1 VSCQTALITGASS
14 GIGKAF
20 ALHYAEAGLDLVL
33 VGRDVEQLSLVS
45 QEVVAAGA
53 KCQIC
58 VADLSESDGV
68 ASVLDMCPQ
77 PDVVV
82 ANAGVTIAGRVG
94 TREWA
99 ELEQMSY
106 LLGVGVAQ
114 LLEGIVPAMTQ
125 RGSGDILIVSS
136 IASLIT
142 MPNSA
147 MYAAS
152 KSFVTAY
159 GRSLAAE
166 TERFGVRV
174 CVLCPGYVHTNLHE
188 RAGLS
193 HLEKQ
198 VPRWMWVSS
207 DTVVQS
213 GIRGLHRKKVVVV
226 PGLVYR
232 SVRPFMNSR
241 AAQRT
246 WRQLTKRR

>member
-1 VSCQTALITGASS
+1 MSRHLALITGASS

-20 ALHYAEAGLDLVL
+20 AQYYAAAGFDLVL
-33 VGRDVEQLSLVS
+33 VGRDVEQLNSVRE
-45 QEVVAAGA
+45 EVIGTGAA
-53 KCQIC
+53 CQIC
-58 VADLSESDGV
+58 IADLSESDGV
-68 ASVLDMCPQ
+68 ASVLELCPR

-82 ANAGVTIAGRVG
+82 ANAGVTVAGRVG

-99 ELEQMSY
+99 QLEQMSY

-114 LLEGIVPAMTQ
+114 LLEGLVPTMTE

-188 RAGLS
+188 RAGLA

-198 VPRWMWVSS
+198 VPGWMWISS
-207 DTVVQS
+207 DTVVQA
-213 GIRGLHRKKVVVV
+213 GIKGLRRKKIVVV
-226 PGLVYR
+226 PGRVYR
-232 SVRPFMNSR
+232 LVRPFMNSR
-241 AAQRT
+241 AAQRI
-246 WRQLTKRR
+246 WRQLTKRH

>member
-1 VSCQTALITGASS
+1 MSRHIALITGASS

-20 ALHYAEAGLDLVL
+20 ALHYADAGFDLVL
-33 VGRDVEQLSLVS
+33 VGRDLEQLTLVS
-45 QEVVAAGA
+45 EEVVATGA
-53 KCQIC
+53 TCQIC
-58 VADLSESDGV
+58 IADLSLSDGV
-68 ASVLDMCPQ
+68 KSVLACCPQ

-99 ELEQMSY
+99 DLEQMSY
-106 LLGVGVAQ
+106 LLGIGVAQ

-142 MPNSA
+142 MPNSV

-198 VPRWMWVSS
+198 VPRWMWITSE
-207 DTVVQS
+207 TVVQA
-213 GIRGLHRKKVVVV
+213 GIKGLRRKKIVVV
-226 PGLVYR
+226 PGRVYR
-232 SVRPFMNSR
+232 SVRPFLNSR
-241 AAQRT
+241 AAQRL

>member
-1 VSCQTALITGASS
+1 MSRQTALITGASS

-20 ALHYAEAGLDLVL
+20 ALHYADAGFDLVL
-33 VGRDVEQLSLVS
+33 VGRDLEQLTLVRE
-45 QEVVAAGA
+45 EVVGAGA

-58 VADLSESDGV
+58 VANLSESDGIKH
-68 ASVLDMCPQ
+68 VLACCPQ

-99 ELEQMSY
+99 DLEQMSY
-106 LLGVGVAQ
+106 LLGIGVAQ

-159 GRSLAAE
+159 GQSLAAE

-193 HLEKQ
+193 HLQKQ
-198 VPRWMWVSS
+198 VPRWMWISS
-207 DTVVQS
+207 DMVVQA
-213 GIRGLHRKKVVVV
+213 GMKGLRRNKVVVV
-226 PGLVYR
+226 PGRVYR
-232 SVRPFMNSR
+232 SVRPFMNSST
-241 AAQRT
+241 AQRI

>member
-1 VSCQTALITGASS
+1 MSRHIALITGASS

-20 ALHYAEAGLDLVL
+20 ALHYAVAGFDLVL

-45 QEVVAAGA
+45 REVVAAGA
-53 KCQIC
+53 TCQIC
-58 VADLSESDGV
+58 MADLSSSDGV
-68 ASVLDMCPQ
+68 KSVLASCPQ

-99 ELEQMSY
+99 DLEQMSY

-114 LLEGIVPAMTQ
+114 LLEGLVPAMTQ

-142 MPNSA
+142 MPNSV

-188 RAGLS
+188 RAGLA
-193 HLEKQ
+193 HLERQ
-198 VPRWMWVSS
+198 VPRWMWITSE
-207 DTVVQS
+207 TVVQA
-213 GIRGLHRKKVVVV
+213 GIKGLRRKKVLVV
-226 PGLVYR
+226 PGRVYR

-241 AAQRT
+241 AAQRL
-246 WRQLTKRR
+246 WRQLTKRH

>member
-1 VSCQTALITGASS
+1 VSRHIALITGASS

-20 ALHYAEAGLDLVL
+20 ALHYADAGFDLVL
-33 VGRDVEQLSLVS
+33 VGRDLEQLTLVS
-45 QEVVAAGA
+45 EEVVATGA
-53 KCQIC
+53 TCQIC
-58 VADLSESDGV
+58 IADLSVPDGV
-68 ASVLDMCPQ
+68 KNVLANCPR

-99 ELEQMSY
+99 DLEQMSY
-106 LLGVGVAQ
+106 LLGIGVAQ

-142 MPNSA
+142 MPNSV

-188 RAGLS
+188 RAGLA

-198 VPRWMWVSS
+198 VPRWMWITSE
-207 DTVVQS
+207 TVVQA
-213 GIRGLHRKKVVVV
+213 GIKGLHRKKIVVV
-226 PGLVYR
+226 PGRLYR

-241 AAQRT
+241 AAQRL

>member
-1 VSCQTALITGASS
+1 MSRHIALITGASS

-20 ALHYAEAGLDLVL
+20 ALHYAGAGFDLIL
-33 VGRDVEQLSLVS
+33 VGRDIEQLNSVCA
-45 QEVVAAGA
+45 EVIAAGA
-53 KCQIC
+53 SCQIC
-58 VADLSESDGV
+58 IADLSTPDGV
-68 ASVLDMCPQ
+68 ASVLDTCPQ

-94 TREWA
+94 TRDWA
-99 ELEQMSY
+99 QLEQMSY
-106 LLGVGVAQ
+106 LLGVGVAH
-114 LLEGIVPAMTQ
+114 LLEGLVPAMTQ

-166 TERFGVRV
+166 TERFGIRV

-188 RAGLS
+188 RAGLA

-198 VPRWMWVSS
+198 VPGWMWITS
-207 DTVVQS
+207 DTVVQA
-213 GIRGLHRKKVVVV
+213 GIKGLRRKKIVVV
-226 PGLVYR
+226 PGRVYR

-241 AAQRT
+241 AAQRI
-246 WRQLTKRR
+246 WRQLTKRQ

>member
-1 VSCQTALITGASS
+1 MSRQIALITGASS
-14 GIGKAF
+14 GIGRAF
-20 ALHYAEAGLDLVL
+20 AQYYAVAGYDLVL
-33 VGRDVEQLSLVS
+33 VGRDVEQLKLVS
-45 QEVVAAGA
+45 EEIVAVDATS
-53 KCQIC
+53 QIC
-58 VADLSESDGV
+58 VADLSKSDGV
-68 ASVLDMCPQ
+68 KSVLACCPQ

-99 ELEQMSY
+99 DLEQMSY

-142 MPNSA
+142 MPNSV

-166 TERFGVRV
+166 SERFGVRV

-193 HLEKQ
+193 HLERQ
-198 VPRWMWVSS
+198 VPRWMWITSE
-207 DTVVQS
+207 TVVQA
-213 GIRGLHRKKVVVV
+213 GIRGLRRKKVVVV

-232 SVRPFMNSR
+232 SVRPFLNSR
-241 AAQRT
+241 AAQRL

>member
-1 VSCQTALITGASS
+1 MSRHTALITGASS

-20 ALHYAEAGLDLVL
+20 ALYYAATGFDVVL
-33 VGRDVEQLSLVS
+33 VGRDIEQLALVS
-45 QEVVAAGA
+45 EEVVAAGA
-53 KCQIC
+53 TCQIC
-58 VADLSESDGV
+58 VADLSGSDGV
-68 ASVLDMCPQ
+68 ASVLAMCPQ
-77 PDVVV
+77 PDVVI
-82 ANAGVTIAGRVG
+82 ANAGITIAGRVG
-94 TREWA
+94 TREWSD
-99 ELEQMSY
+99 LKHMSY

-114 LLEGIVPAMTQ
+114 LLEAIVPTMTQ

-174 CVLCPGYVHTNLHE
+174 CVLCPGYVHTKLHE

-207 DTVVQS
+207 DTVVQA
-213 GIRGLHRKKVVVV
+213 GIRGLRRKKVVVV
-226 PGLVYR
+226 PGHVYR

-241 AAQRT
+241 AAQRL
-246 WRQLTKRR
+246 WQQLTKRH

>member
-1 VSCQTALITGASS
+1 MSRQIALITGASS
-14 GIGKAF
+14 GIGRAF
-20 ALHYAEAGLDLVL
+20 AQYYTEAGFDLVL
-33 VGRDVEQLSLVS
+33 IGRDVEQLTVVS
-45 QEVVAAGA
+45 EEVIAAGA
-53 KCQIC
+53 TCQILL
-58 VADLSESDGV
+58 ADLSESDGV
-68 ASVLDMCPQ
+68 KSVLASCPQ

-82 ANAGVTIAGRVG
+82 ANAGITIAGRAG
-94 TREWA
+94 TRDWSD
-99 ELEQMSY
+99 LEQMSY

-114 LLEGIVPAMTQ
+114 LLEGIVPAMTE

-198 VPRWMWVSS
+198 VPGWMWISS
-207 DTVVQS
+207 DTVVQE
-213 GIRGLHRKKVVVV
+213 GIRGLRRKKVVVV

-232 SVRPFMNSR
+232 SVRPFLNSR
-241 AAQRT
+241 VAQRL
-246 WRQLTKRR
+246 WRQLTKRH

>member
-1 VSCQTALITGASS
+1 MSRHIALITGASS

-20 ALHYAEAGLDLVL
+20 ALHYADAGSHLVL
-33 VGRDVEQLSLVS
+33 VGRDVEQLNSVRE
-45 QEVVAAGA
+45 EVIAAGA
-53 KCQIC
+53 SCQIC
-58 VADLSESDGV
+58 IADLSESDGI
-68 ASVLDMCPQ
+68 ASLLELCPQ

-82 ANAGVTIAGRVG
+82 ANAGVTVAGRVG

-99 ELEQMSY
+99 QLEQMSY

-198 VPRWMWVSS
+198 VPGWMWISS
-207 DTVVQS
+207 DTVVQAGIS
-213 GIRGLHRKKVVVV
+213 GLRRKKIVVV
-226 PGLVYR
+226 PGRVYR

-241 AAQRT
+241 AAQRV
-246 WRQLTKRR
+246 WRQLTKRQ

>member
-1 VSCQTALITGASS
+1 MSRHIALITGASS

-20 ALHYAEAGLDLVL
+20 ALHYADAGFDLVL
-33 VGRDVEQLSLVS
+33 VGRDLEQLTLVS
-45 QEVVAAGA
+45 EEVVANGA
-53 KCQIC
+53 TCQIC
-58 VADLSESDGV
+58 IADLSVPDGV
-68 ASVLDMCPQ
+68 KSVLACCPQ

-99 ELEQMSY
+99 DLEQMSY

-142 MPNSA
+142 MPNSV

-193 HLEKQ
+193 HLERQ
-198 VPRWMWVSS
+198 VPRWMWITSE
-207 DTVVQS
+207 TVVQA
-213 GIRGLHRKKVVVV
+213 GIKGLRRKKIVVV
-226 PGLVYR
+226 PGRVYR
-232 SVRPFMNSR
+232 SVRPFLNSR
-241 AAQRT
+241 TAQRL

>member
-1 VSCQTALITGASS
+1 MSRHTALITGASS

-20 ALHYAEAGLDLVL
+20 ALHYADAGSHLVL
-33 VGRDVEQLSLVS
+33 VGRDVEQLNVVRE
-45 QEVVAAGA
+45 EVIAAGA
-53 KCQIC
+53 TCQIC
-58 VADLSESDGV
+58 IADLSHSNGV
-68 ASVLDMCPQ
+68 ASVLGVCPQ
-77 PDVVV
+77 PDVVI
-82 ANAGVTIAGRVG
+82 ANAGVTVAGRIG
-94 TREWA
+94 TREWSQ
-99 ELEQMSY
+99 LEQMIY

-114 LLEGIVPAMTQ
+114 LLEGLVPAMTE
-125 RGSGDILIVSS
+125 RGSGDIVIVSS

-198 VPRWMWVSS
+198 VPGWMWISS
-207 DTVVQS
+207 DMVVRA
-213 GIRGLHRKKVVVV
+213 GIKGLRSKKIVVV
-226 PGLVYR
+226 PGRVYR
-232 SVRPFMNSR
+232 SVRPFLNSR
-241 AAQRT
+241 AAQRV
-246 WRQLTKRR
+246 WRQLTKRN

>member
-1 VSCQTALITGASS
+1 VSRDIALITGASS

-20 ALHYAEAGLDLVL
+20 ALHYAAAGFDLVL
-33 VGRDVEQLSLVS
+33 VGRDVEQLTLVS
-45 QEVVAAGA
+45 DEVATTGA
-53 KCQIC
+53 TSQIC
-58 VADLSESDGV
+58 IADLSESDGV
-68 ASVLDMCPQ
+68 KSVLRMCPQ

-82 ANAGVTIAGRVG
+82 ANAGVTIAARVG
-94 TREWA
+94 SREWA
-99 ELEQMSY
+99 DLEQMNY

-142 MPNSA
+142 MPNSV

-188 RAGLS
+188 RAGLA

-198 VPRWMWVSS
+198 VPGWMWVSS
-207 DTVVQS
+207 DTVVQA
-213 GIRGLHRKKVVVV
+213 GIRGLRRKKIVVV
-226 PGLVYR
+226 PGRVYR
-232 SVRPFMNSR
+232 SVRPFLNSR
-241 AAQRT
+241 TAQRL

>member
-1 VSCQTALITGASS
+1 MSRQTALITGASS

-20 ALHYAEAGLDLVL
+20 AQYYAEAGFDLVL
-33 VGRDVEQLSLVS
+33 VGRDVEQLTVVS
-45 QEVVAAGA
+45 EEVIAAGA
-53 KCQIC
+53 TCQIC

-68 ASVLDMCPQ
+68 AIALASCPQ
-77 PDVVV
+77 PNVVV
-82 ANAGVTIAGRVG
+82 ANAGITIAGRVG

-99 ELEQMSY
+99 DLEQMSH
-106 LLGVGVAQ
+106 LLGIGVAQ

-159 GRSLAAE
+159 GRSRAAE

-198 VPRWMWVSS
+198 VPGWMWISS
-207 DTVVQS
+207 DTVVQE
-213 GIRGLHRKKVVVV
+213 GIRGLRRKKVVVV

-232 SVRPFMNSR
+232 SVRPLLNSR
-241 AAQRT
+241 VAQRL
-246 WRQLTKRR
+246 WRQLTKRH

>member
-1 VSCQTALITGASS
+1 VSRHTALITGASS
-14 GIGKAF
+14 GIGKTF
-20 ALHYAEAGLDLVL
+20 ALHYAAAGFDLVL
-33 VGRDVEQLSLVS
+33 VGRDVEQLALVS
-45 QEVVAAGA
+45 DEVVAAGA
-53 KCQIC
+53 ICQIC
-58 VADLSESDGV
+58 IADLSKPDGV
-68 ASVLDMCPQ
+68 QSVLRTCPQ

-94 TREWA
+94 SREWA
-99 ELEQMSY
+99 DLEQMTY

-142 MPNSA
+142 MPNSV

-166 TERFGVRV
+166 TERFGIRV
-174 CVLCPGYVHTNLHE
+174 CVLCPGYVHTNLHQ
-188 RAGLS
+188 RASLA

-198 VPRWMWVSS
+198 VPGWMWVSS
-207 DTVVQS
+207 DTVVQA
-213 GIRGLHRKKVVVV
+213 GIRGLRRKKIVVV
-226 PGLVYR
+226 PGRVYR

-241 AAQRT
+241 AAQRI

>member
-1 VSCQTALITGASS
+1 VSRHIALITGASS

-20 ALHYAEAGLDLVL
+20 ALHYADAGFDLVL
-33 VGRDVEQLSLVS
+33 VGRDLEQLTLVS
-45 QEVVAAGA
+45 EEVVATGA
-53 KCQIC
+53 TCQIC
-58 VADLSESDGV
+58 IADLSLSDGV
-68 ASVLDMCPQ
+68 KSVLACCPQ

-99 ELEQMSY
+99 DLEQMSY
-106 LLGVGVAQ
+106 LLGIGVAQ

-142 MPNSA
+142 MPNSV

-198 VPRWMWVSS
+198 VPRWMWITSE
-207 DTVVQS
+207 TVVQA
-213 GIRGLHRKKVVVV
+213 GIKGLRRKKIVVV
-226 PGLVYR
+226 PGRVYR
-232 SVRPFMNSR
+232 SVRPFLNSR
-241 AAQRT
+241 AAQRL

>member
-1 VSCQTALITGASS
+1 MSRHIALITGASS

-20 ALHYAEAGLDLVL
+20 ALHYAAAGFDLVL
-33 VGRDVEQLSLVS
+33 VGRDVEQLTLVS
-45 QEVVAAGA
+45 DEVAATGVTG
-53 KCQIC
+53 QIC

-68 ASVLDMCPQ
+68 KSVLCMCPQ
-77 PDVVV
+77 PDAVV

-94 TREWA
+94 SREWA
-99 ELEQMSY
+99 DLEQMTY

-166 TERFGVRV
+166 TERFGIRV

-188 RAGLS
+188 RAGLT

-198 VPRWMWVSS
+198 VPGWMWVSS
-207 DTVVQS
+207 DTVVQA
-213 GIRGLHRKKVVVV
+213 GIRGLRRKKIVVV
-226 PGLVYR
+226 PGRVYR

-241 AAQRT
+241 AAQRV
-246 WRQLTKRR
+246 WRQLTKRQ

>member
-1 VSCQTALITGASS
+1 MSRHIALITGASS

-20 ALHYAEAGLDLVL
+20 ALHYAVAGFDLVL

-53 KCQIC
+53 TSQIC

-68 ASVLDMCPQ
+68 KSVLASCPQ

-99 ELEQMSY
+99 DLEQMSY

-114 LLEGIVPAMTQ
+114 LLEGLVPAMTQ

-142 MPNSA
+142 MPNSV

-188 RAGLS
+188 RAGLA
-193 HLEKQ
+193 HLERQ
-198 VPRWMWVSS
+198 VPRWMWITSE
-207 DTVVQS
+207 TVVQA
-213 GIRGLHRKKVVVV
+213 GIKGLRRKKVVVV
-226 PGLVYR
+226 PGRVYR

-241 AAQRT
+241 AAQRL
-246 WRQLTKRR
+246 WRQLTKRH

>member
-1 VSCQTALITGASS
+1 VSRHIALITGASS

-20 ALHYAEAGLDLVL
+20 ALHYADAGSHLVL
-33 VGRDVEQLSLVS
+33 VGRDVEQLNSVRE
-45 QEVVAAGA
+45 EVIAAGA
-53 KCQIC
+53 SCQIC
-58 VADLSESDGV
+58 IADLSESDGI
-68 ASVLDMCPQ
+68 ASLLELCPQ

-82 ANAGVTIAGRVG
+82 ANAGVTVAGRVG

-99 ELEQMSY
+99 QLEQMSY

-198 VPRWMWVSS
+198 VPGWMWISS
-207 DTVVQS
+207 DTVVQAGIS
-213 GIRGLHRKKVVVV
+213 GLRRKKIVVV
-226 PGLVYR
+226 PGRVYR

-241 AAQRT
+241 AAQRV
-246 WRQLTKRR
+246 WRQLTKRQ

>member
-1 VSCQTALITGASS
+1 VSRQTALITGASS

-20 ALHYAEAGLDLVL
+20 ALHYATAGYDLVL
-33 VGRDVEQLSLVS
+33 VGRDVEQLTLVS
-45 QEVVAAGA
+45 EEVVAAGA
-53 KCQIC
+53 TSQIC

-68 ASVLDMCPQ
+68 KSVLASCPQ

-99 ELEQMSY
+99 DLEQMSY

-114 LLEGIVPAMTQ
+114 LLEGLVPAMTQ

-142 MPNSA
+142 MPNSV

-166 TERFGVRV
+166 TQRFGVRV

-198 VPRWMWVSS
+198 VPQWMWITSE
-207 DTVVQS
+207 TVVQA
-213 GIRGLHRKKVVVV
+213 GIKGLRRKKVVVV
-226 PGLVYR
+226 PGRVYR

-241 AAQRT
+241 AAQRL
-246 WRQLTKRR
+246 WRKLTKRH

>member
-1 VSCQTALITGASS
+1 VSRHIALITGASS

-20 ALHYAEAGLDLVL
+20 ALHYADAGFDLVL
-33 VGRDVEQLSLVS
+33 VGRDIEQLTLVS
-45 QEVVAAGA
+45 EEVVATGA
-53 KCQIC
+53 TCQIC
-58 VADLSESDGV
+58 IADLSVPDGV
-68 ASVLDMCPQ
+68 KSVLACCPQ

-99 ELEQMSY
+99 DLEQMSY
-106 LLGVGVAQ
+106 LLGIGVAQ

-125 RGSGDILIVSS
+125 RESGDILIVSS

-142 MPNSA
+142 MPNSV

-159 GRSLAAE
+159 GQSLAAE

-198 VPRWMWVSS
+198 VPQWMWITSE
-207 DTVVQS
+207 TVVQA
-213 GIRGLHRKKVVVV
+213 GIKGLRRKKVVVV
-226 PGLVYR
+226 PGRVYR

-241 AAQRT
+241 AAQRL
-246 WRQLTKRR
+246 WRQLTKRH

>member
-1 VSCQTALITGASS
+1 MSRQTALITGASS

-20 ALHYAEAGLDLVL
+20 ALHYATAGYDLVL
-33 VGRDVEQLSLVS
+33 VGRDVEQLTLVTE
-45 QEVVAAGA
+45 EVVAAGA
-53 KCQIC
+53 TSQIC

-68 ASVLDMCPQ
+68 KSVLASCPQ

-99 ELEQMSY
+99 DLEQMSY

-114 LLEGIVPAMTQ
+114 LLEGLVPAMTQ

-142 MPNSA
+142 MPNSV

-166 TERFGVRV
+166 TQRFGVRV

-198 VPRWMWVSS
+198 VPRWMWITSE
-207 DTVVQS
+207 TVVQA
-213 GIRGLHRKKVVVV
+213 GIKGLRRKKVVVV
-226 PGLVYR
+226 PGRVYR

-241 AAQRT
+241 AAQRL
-246 WRQLTKRR
+246 WRKLTKRH

>member
-1 VSCQTALITGASS
+1 VPRHTALITGASS

-20 ALHYAEAGLDLVL
+20 AQYYAAVGFDLVL
-33 VGRDVEQLSLVS
+33 VGRDLEQLTLVRD
-45 QEVVAAGA
+45 EVVAAGA
-53 KCQIC
+53 SCQIC
-58 VADLSESDGV
+58 IADLSDSDGIK
-68 ASVLDMCPQ
+68 SVLACCPQ

-99 ELEQMSY
+99 QLEQMSY

-114 LLEGIVPAMTQ
+114 LLEGLVPAMTQ

-152 KSFVTAY
+152 KSFITAY
-159 GRSLAAE
+159 GRSLSAE

-198 VPRWMWVSS
+198 VPRWMWITSE
-207 DTVVQS
+207 TVVEA
-213 GIRGLHRKKVVVV
+213 GIKGLRRKKIVVV
-226 PGLVYR
+226 PGRVYR

-241 AAQRT
+241 AAQRI
-246 WRQLTKRR
+246 WRQLTKRH

>member
-1 VSCQTALITGASS
+1 VSRHIALITGASS

-20 ALHYAEAGLDLVL
+20 ALHYAVAGFDLVL

-53 KCQIC
+53 TCQIC
-58 VADLSESDGV
+58 MADLSSSDGV
-68 ASVLDMCPQ
+68 KSVLASCPQ

-99 ELEQMSY
+99 DLEQMSY

-114 LLEGIVPAMTQ
+114 LLEGLVPAMTQ

-142 MPNSA
+142 MPNSV

-188 RAGLS
+188 RAGLA
-193 HLEKQ
+193 HLERQ
-198 VPRWMWVSS
+198 VPRWMWITSE
-207 DTVVQS
+207 TVVQA
-213 GIRGLHRKKVVVV
+213 GIKGLRRKKVVVV
-226 PGLVYR
+226 PGRVYR

-241 AAQRT
+241 AAQRL
-246 WRQLTKRR
+246 WRQLTKRH

>member
-1 VSCQTALITGASS
+1 MSRQTALITGASS

-20 ALHYAEAGLDLVL
+20 ALHYAVAGFDLVL
-33 VGRDVEQLSLVS
+33 VGRDVEQLTVVS
-45 QEVVAAGA
+45 EEVIAAGA
-53 KCQIC
+53 TCQIC
-58 VADLSESDGV
+58 VADLSHSDGV
-68 ASVLDMCPQ
+68 KSVLACYPQ
-77 PDVVV
+77 PNVVV
-82 ANAGVTIAGRVG
+82 ANAGITIAGRVG

-99 ELEQMSY
+99 DLEQMSH
-106 LLGVGVAQ
+106 LLGIGVAQ

-142 MPNSA
+142 MPNSV

-198 VPRWMWVSS
+198 VPGWMWISS
-207 DTVVQS
+207 DTVVQE
-213 GIRGLHRKKVVVV
+213 GIRGLRRKKVVVV

-232 SVRPFMNSR
+232 SVRPFLNSR
-241 AAQRT
+241 VAQRL
-246 WRQLTKRR
+246 WRQLTKRH

>member
-1 VSCQTALITGASS
+1 MSRQIALITGASS

-20 ALHYAEAGLDLVL
+20 AQHYAAAGFDLVL
-33 VGRDVEQLSLVS
+33 VGRDIDQLTLVR
-45 QEVVAAGA
+45 QEVVATGA
-53 KCQIC
+53 TCQIC
-58 VADLSESDGV
+58 VADLSNLDGV
-68 ASVLDMCPQ
+68 TSVLEICPQ

-94 TREWA
+94 TRDWTD
-99 ELEQMSY
+99 LEQMSY

-159 GRSLAAE
+159 GQSLAAE
-166 TERFGVRV
+166 AERFGVRV

-193 HLEKQ
+193 HLERQ
-198 VPRWMWVSS
+198 VPRWMWISS
-207 DTVVQS
+207 DTVVPA
-213 GIRGLHRKKVVVV
+213 GMRGLRRKKVVVV

-232 SVRPFMNSR
+232 SVRPFLNSR
-241 AAQRT
+241 AAQRL
-246 WRQLTKRR
+246 WRQLTKRH

>member
-1 VSCQTALITGASS
+1 MSRHTALITGASS

-20 ALHYAEAGLDLVL
+20 ALHYAEVGFDLVL
-33 VGRDVEQLSLVS
+33 VGRDVEQLDVVRE
-45 QEVVAAGA
+45 EVVAAGA
-53 KCQIC
+53 SCQIC
-58 VADLSESDGV
+58 IADLSESDGV
-68 ASVLDMCPQ
+68 AIVLAMCPQ

-99 ELEQMSY
+99 QLEQMSY

-114 LLEGIVPAMTQ
+114 LLEGLVPAMTE

-188 RAGLS
+188 RAGLA
-193 HLEKQ
+193 HLERQ
-198 VPRWMWVSS
+198 VPRWMWITSE
-207 DTVVQS
+207 TVVQA
-213 GIRGLHRKKVVVV
+213 GIKGLRRKKVVVV
-226 PGLVYR
+226 PGRVYR

-241 AAQRT
+241 AAQRL
-246 WRQLTKRR
+246 WRQLTKRH

>member
-1 VSCQTALITGASS
+1 MSRQTALITGASS

-20 ALHYAEAGLDLVL
+20 ALHYAVAGFDLVL
-33 VGRDVEQLSLVS
+33 VGRDVEHLTVVS
-45 QEVVAAGA
+45 EEVIAAGA
-53 KCQIC
+53 TCQIC
-58 VADLSESDGV
+58 VADLSHSDGV
-68 ASVLDMCPQ
+68 KSVLACYPQ
-77 PDVVV
+77 PNVVV
-82 ANAGVTIAGRVG
+82 ANAGITIAGRVG

-99 ELEQMSY
+99 DLEQMSH
-106 LLGVGVAQ
+106 LLGIGVAQ

-142 MPNSA
+142 MPNSV

-198 VPRWMWVSS
+198 VPRWMWISS

-213 GIRGLHRKKVVVV
+213 GIRGLRRKKVVVV

-232 SVRPFMNSR
+232 SVRPFLNSR
-241 AAQRT
+241 VAQRL
-246 WRQLTKRR
+246 WRQLTKRH

>member
-1 VSCQTALITGASS
+1 MSRQIALITGASS

-20 ALHYAEAGLDLVL
+20 AQHYAAAGFDLVL
-33 VGRDVEQLSLVS
+33 VGRDIDQLTLVR
-45 QEVVAAGA
+45 QEVVATGA
-53 KCQIC
+53 TCQIC
-58 VADLSESDGV
+58 VADLSNLDGV
-68 ASVLDMCPQ
+68 TSVLEICPQ

-94 TREWA
+94 TRDWTD
-99 ELEQMSY
+99 LEQMSY

-114 LLEGIVPAMTQ
+114 LLEGIVPVMTQ

-159 GRSLAAE
+159 GQSLAAE
-166 TERFGVRV
+166 AERFGVRV

-193 HLEKQ
+193 HLERQ
-198 VPRWMWVSS
+198 VPRWMWISS
-207 DTVVQS
+207 DTVVQA
-213 GIRGLHRKKVVVV
+213 GMRGLRRKKVVVV

-232 SVRPFMNSR
+232 SVRPFLNSR
-241 AAQRT
+241 AAQRL
-246 WRQLTKRR
+246 WRQLTKRH

>member
-1 VSCQTALITGASS
+1 MSRQIALITGASS
-14 GIGKAF
+14 GIGRAF
-20 ALHYAEAGLDLVL
+20 AQYYAAAGFHLVI
-33 VGRDVEQLSLVS
+33 VGRDLDQLTLLS
-45 QEVVAAGA
+45 EEIVATGA
-53 KCQIC
+53 SCQIC
-58 VADLSESDGV
+58 VADLSESSGV
-68 ASVLDMCPQ
+68 EIVLSCCSE

-82 ANAGVTIAGRVG
+82 ANAGVTMAGRVG
-94 TREWA
+94 TRDWTD
-99 ELEQMSY
+99 LEQMSY
-106 LLGVGVAQ
+106 LLGVGGAQ
-114 LLEGIVPAMTQ
+114 LLEGIIPAMTQ

-159 GRSLAAE
+159 GRSVAAE

-198 VPRWMWVSS
+198 VPRWMWISS
-207 DTVVQS
+207 DTVVQA
-213 GIRGLHRKKVVVV
+213 GIRGLRRKKVVVV

-232 SVRPFMNSR
+232 SVRPFLNSR
-241 AAQRT
+241 AAQRL
-246 WRQLTKRR
+246 WRQLTKRH

>member
-1 VSCQTALITGASS
+1 MSRHIALITGASS

-20 ALHYAEAGLDLVL
+20 ALHYAVAGFDLVL

-58 VADLSESDGV
+58 IADLSSSDGV
-68 ASVLDMCPQ
+68 KSVLACCSQ

-94 TREWA
+94 TREWVD
-99 ELEQMSY
+99 LEQMSY

-159 GRSLAAE
+159 GRSVAAE
-166 TERFGVRV
+166 TERFGIRV

-198 VPRWMWVSS
+198 VPRWMWISS
-207 DTVVQS
+207 DTVVQA
-213 GIRGLHRKKVVVV
+213 GIRGLRRKKVVVV

-232 SVRPFMNSR
+232 SVRPFLNSR
-241 AAQRT
+241 VAQRL
-246 WRQLTKRR
+246 WRQLTKRH

>member
-1 VSCQTALITGASS
+1 MSRHIALITGASS

-20 ALHYAEAGLDLVL
+20 AQYYATTGFDLVL
-33 VGRDVEQLSLVS
+33 VGRDVDQLNLVRD
-45 QEVVAAGA
+45 EVVAIGA
-53 KCQIC
+53 TCQIC
-58 VADLSESDGV
+58 IADLSESDGV
-68 ASVLDMCPQ
+68 ASVLELCPR

-82 ANAGVTIAGRVG
+82 ANAGVTVAGRVG

-99 ELEQMSY
+99 QLEEMSY
-106 LLGVGVAQ
+106 LLGIGVAQ
-114 LLEGIVPAMTQ
+114 LLEGLVPAMTQ

-166 TERFGVRV
+166 TERFGIRV

-198 VPRWMWVSS
+198 VPRWMWISS
-207 DTVVQS
+207 DTVVQA
-213 GIRGLHRKKVVVV
+213 GIRGLRRKKVVVV

-232 SVRPFMNSR
+232 SVRPFLNSR
-241 AAQRT
+241 AAQRI

>member
-1 VSCQTALITGASS
+1 MSRQTALITGASS

-20 ALHYAEAGLDLVL
+20 ALHYAAAGFDLVL
-33 VGRDVEQLSLVS
+33 VGRDVEQLTLVS
-45 QEVVAAGA
+45 EEVVATGVT
-53 KCQIC
+53 CQIC
-58 VADLSESDGV
+58 IADLSVSDGV
-68 ASVLDMCPQ
+68 NSVLTSCPR

-82 ANAGVTIAGRVG
+82 ANAGVTMAGRVG

-99 ELEQMSY
+99 DLEQMSY
-106 LLGVGVAQ
+106 LLGIGVAQ
-114 LLEGIVPAMTQ
+114 LLEGIVPVMTQ

-142 MPNSA
+142 MPNSV

-207 DTVVQS
+207 DAVVQA
-213 GIRGLHRKKVVVV
+213 GIRGLRRKKVVVV

-232 SVRPFMNSR
+232 SVRPFLNSR
-241 AAQRT
+241 TAQRL

>member
-1 VSCQTALITGASS
+1 VSRHIALITGASS

-20 ALHYAEAGLDLVL
+20 TRHYAASGFHLVL
-33 VGRDVEQLSLVS
+33 VGRDVEQLNAVRE
-45 QEVVAAGA
+45 EVVTAAA
-53 KCQIC
+53 TCQIC
-58 VADLSESDGV
+58 IADLSKTDGV
-68 ASVLDMCPQ
+68 AHVLDMCPR

-82 ANAGVTIAGRVG
+82 ANAGVTVAGRVG
-94 TREWA
+94 TRDWA
-99 ELEQMSY
+99 QLEQMSY

-114 LLEGIVPAMTQ
+114 LLEGLVPAMTE
-125 RGSGDILIVSS
+125 RRSGDILIVSS

-188 RAGLS
+188 RAGLA

-198 VPRWMWVSS
+198 VPGWMWISS
-207 DTVVQS
+207 DTVVQA
-213 GIRGLHRKKVVVV
+213 GIKGLRRKKIVVV
-226 PGLVYR
+226 PGRVYR

-241 AAQRT
+241 AAQRI
-246 WRQLTKRR
+246 WRQLTKRH

>member
-1 VSCQTALITGASS
+1 MSRHIALITGASS

-20 ALHYAEAGLDLVL
+20 AQYYAAAGFDLVL
-33 VGRDVEQLSLVS
+33 VGRDIDQLTVVSKELV
-45 QEVVAAGA
+45 ATGA
-53 KCQIC
+53 TCQIC
-58 VADLSESDGV
+58 IADLSESGGV
-68 ASVLDMCPQ
+68 ASVLKMCPH

-82 ANAGVTIAGRVG
+82 ANAGVTIAGRAG
-94 TREWA
+94 TREWSD
-99 ELEQMSY
+99 LEQMSY

-198 VPRWMWVSS
+198 VPQWMWISS
-207 DTVVQS
+207 DTVVQA
-213 GIRGLHRKKVVVV
+213 GIRGLRRHKIVVV
-226 PGLVYR
+226 PGRVYR
-232 SVRPFMNSR
+232 SVRPFLNSR

-246 WRQLTKRR
+246 WRQLTKRH

>member
-1 VSCQTALITGASS
+1 MSRHIALITGASS

-20 ALHYAEAGLDLVL
+20 AQHYAAAGFHLVL
-33 VGRDVEQLSLVS
+33 VGRDIQQLDLVS
-45 QEVVAAGA
+45 KEAVGAGA
-53 KCQIC
+53 STQIC

-68 ASVLDMCPQ
+68 VRVLEMCPR

-82 ANAGVTIAGRVG
+82 ANAGVTVAGRVG
-94 TREWA
+94 SKEWA

-114 LLEGIVPAMTQ
+114 LLEGVVPAMTQ
-125 RGSGDILIVSS
+125 RGSGEILIVSS

-188 RAGLS
+188 RAGLA

-198 VPRWMWVSS
+198 VPGWMWVSS
-207 DTVVQS
+207 DTVVQA
-213 GIRGLHRKKVVVV
+213 GINGLRRKRIVVV
-226 PGLVYR
+226 PGRVYR

-241 AAQRT
+241 AAQRI
-246 WRQLTKRR
+246 WRQLTKRK

>member
-1 VSCQTALITGASS
+1 MPRQIALITGASS

-20 ALHYAEAGLDLVL
+20 ALHYAEAGFDLVL
-33 VGRDVEQLSLVS
+33 VGRDIDQLTLVS
-45 QEVVAAGA
+45 EEVVATGA
-53 KCQIC
+53 TCLIC
-58 VADLSESDGV
+58 VADLSESSGV
-68 ASVLDMCPQ
+68 ESVLACSPQ

-94 TREWA
+94 TRDWTD
-99 ELEQMSY
+99 LEQMSY

-159 GRSLAAE
+159 GRSVAAE

-188 RAGLS
+188 RAGLP

-198 VPRWMWVSS
+198 VPRWMWISP
-207 DTVVQS
+207 DTVVQA
-213 GIRGLHRKKVVVV
+213 GMRGLRRRKVVVV

-232 SVRPFMNSR
+232 SVRPFLNSR
-241 AAQRT
+241 AAQRI